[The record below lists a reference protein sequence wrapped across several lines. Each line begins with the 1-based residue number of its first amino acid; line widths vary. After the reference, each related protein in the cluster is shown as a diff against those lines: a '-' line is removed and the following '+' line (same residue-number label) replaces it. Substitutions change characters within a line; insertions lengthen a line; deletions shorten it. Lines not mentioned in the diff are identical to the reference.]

1 MRILKT
7 TGRDPVAV
15 YSRQTSGGSNTLRVA
30 IRQRQFGEARAA
42 IAALFGGILRLK
54 HIFVFDEDIDI
65 RNDLQVEWALG
76 TRFQAD
82 QDLMIL
88 QGMVGM
94 PMDPSLQGRKTGAK
108 SGFDCTRPVGRDRE
122 IPMTRSAAKVFKGP
136 ARFQTVEQA
145 LSTAPMFYADIVEAI
160 GSDDGREIA
169 CGLDEL
175 RQSGKLGR
183 DRDGRYHLA
192 ASKPGVTGIV
202 GELYHDPNA
211 GDLSRSPINVLPGA
225 RRLCCG
231 LLLMH
236 APAAR
241 AADKVVAGSLGGQA
255 PLWAI
260 YVAVHKG
267 FFTAEGLDL
276 ELNFAQ
282 SGAAVTQQLTGGSL
296 DVALSV
302 GITDPIR
309 AIDKGAPL
317 ALIRIVGNAAPYVL
331 IGKPGLKSI
340 ADLKGKTISTGAD
353 NDITT
358 VYFERMMAANGLKKG
373 DYTTLPA
380 GVAAA
385 RFAALKAGVVDAAV
399 VLPPVNFVAE
409 KAGFVTLGFAADYV
423 KDLPFTGMAVNRRW
437 AGGQHGRRQKSAG
450 RHRQECRL
458 ARRRLAPR
466 GSGRAPGQGRQGQQG
481 RRRSEL
487 RLSSPHPV
495 LRARQ
500 QGVAKEA
507 AQSGRD
513 GAAGRHASPQASRRS
528 MPALVR
534 CPGAHTRAEPD

>member
-1 MRILKT
+1 M
-7 TGRDPVAV
+7 
-15 YSRQTSGGSNTLRVA
+15 
-30 IRQRQFGEARAA
+30 
-42 IAALFGGILRLK
+42 LRL
-54 HIFVFDEDIDI
+54 
-65 RNDLQVEWALG
+65 L
-76 TRFQAD
+76 
-82 QDLMIL
+82 
-88 QGMVGM
+88 
-94 PMDPSLQGRKTGAK
+94 
-108 SGFDCTRPVGRDRE
+108 
-122 IPMTRSAAKVFKGP
+122 P
-136 ARFQTVEQA
+136 A
-145 LSTAPMFYADIVEAI
+145 
-160 GSDDGREIA
+160 
-169 CGLDEL
+169 
-175 RQSGKLGR
+175 
-183 DRDGRYHLA
+183 
-192 ASKPGVTGIV
+192 
-202 GELYHDPNA
+202 
-211 GDLSRSPINVLPGA
+211 
-225 RRLCCG
+225 
-231 LLLMH
+231 
-236 APAAR
+236 AAR
-241 AADKVVAGSLGGQA
+241 AADKVIAGSLGGQA

-399 VLPPVNFVAE
+399 VLPPVNFQAA

-423 KDLPFTGMAVNRRW
+423 KDLPFTGMAVHRRW
-437 AGGQHGRRQKSAG
+437 AGGQHGGRQEGAR
-450 RHRQECRL
+450 RHRQERRL
-458 ARRRLAPR
+458 ARRPRASR
-466 GSGRAPGQGRQGQQG
+466 GSGRASGQGRQGQQG
-481 RRRSEL
+481 RRRGEL
-487 RLSSPHPV
+487 RLSSPHRIF
-495 LRARQ
+495 RARQ

-513 GAAGRHASPQASRRS
+513 GAAGRHRRRGILIDRLA
-528 MPALVR
+528 MPGL
-534 CPGAHTRAEPD
+534 TELTD